1 MSAPAYG
8 RRFTDRPEHRARLLA
23 AKRANLER
31 LELQAAEYGPNDVP
45 LKLANDIAQL
55 VADVEALEAAALPS
69 VPSAEVLDSLGP
81 TGQWQAMFRAVLDL
95 QQQFVEQRAFMR
107 RWLTWLSV
115 AVLLLG
121 MALAALTVEVLR

>member
-1 MSAPAYG
+1 MSAAPYG
-8 RRFTDRPEHRARLLA
+8 RRATDRPEHRRRLLE

-45 LKLANDIAQL
+45 LKLQNDIAQL
-55 VADVEALEAAALPS
+55 AADVAALEAAALPA

-95 QQQFVEQRAFMR
+95 QQQFIAQRTTMR
-107 RWLTWLSV
+107 RWQIGMLV
-115 AVLLLG
+115 ALG
-121 MALAALTVEVLR
+121 VYGLILVALIAEVLR

>member
-1 MSAPAYG
+1 MTPFPYG
-8 RRFTDRPEHRARLLA
+8 RRRTDRPEHRKRLLD

-45 LKLANDIAQL
+45 LKLQNDIAQL
-55 VADVEALEAAALPS
+55 EADVSALEIATQPA

-95 QQQFVEQRAFMR
+95 QAQFVAQRTLMR
-107 RWLTWLSV
+107 RWLLTLTIMVISL
-115 AVLLLG
+115 A
-121 MALAALTVEVLR
+121 MALAALAVEVYR

>member
-1 MSAPAYG
+1 MSATPYG
-8 RRFTDRPEHRARLLA
+8 RRYTDRPEHRRRLLE

-45 LKLANDIAQL
+45 LKLTNDIVQL
-55 VADVEALEAAALPS
+55 TADVEALEAAALPA

-95 QQQFVEQRAFMR
+95 QAQFVEQRTIMR

-115 AVLLLG
+115 AVCVLAMLLAG
-121 MALAALTVEVLR
+121 LAVEVYR